1 MIIKDL
7 DSLEII
13 KNELK
18 MNISELAEFLDV
30 SRPTIYKWEKKGIPA
45 SKKPMVR
52 FKMAQHKTYN
62 NVDLMTMRQGNS
74 SYYVNKNGQFFE
86 KTNEQL
92 FITVPIVP
100 FTAFEQYLHLSESS
114 VSEFE
119 EFERMN
125 FPVDYIG
132 KGNYV
137 AFKVSGVS
145 MNGGGIN
152 DVADGCIVL
161 AREIAV
167 DHLKDTLKKA
177 KHGFVILTNTNIMV
191 KDIIE
196 QGEGEITC
204 HSRNE
209 SPEFSDFV
217 LQLPDVRKIFHIVKR
232 VM

>member
-13 KNELK
+13 KNELG
-18 MNISELAEFLDV
+18 MNISELADFLDV
-30 SRPTIYKWEKKGIPA
+30 SRPTIYKWEKEGVPEN
-45 SKKPMVR
+45 KKPMVR

-62 NVDLMTMRQGNS
+62 NVDLMTMSQGSS
-74 SYYVNKNGQFFE
+74 SYYVNKSGQFFE
-86 KTNEQL
+86 KVNEQL

-100 FTAFEQYLHLSESS
+100 FTAFEQYLYLSESN

-119 EFERMN
+119 EFDRMN

-137 AFKVSGVS
+137 AFKVSGDS

-152 DVADGCIVL
+152 DVPDSSIIL
-161 AREIAV
+161 AREITV
-167 DHLKDTLKKA
+167 DLLKDTLKKA
-177 KHGFVILTNTNIMV
+177 KHGFVIMTNTNIMV
-191 KDIIE
+191 KDIIN
-196 QGEGEITC
+196 QEGSEVTC
-204 HSRNE
+204 HSRNLN
-209 SPEFSDFV
+209 PEFSDFI
-217 LQLPDVRKIFHIVKR
+217 LYLPDVRKIFQVVKR

>member
-1 MIIKDL
+1 MVVKDL
-7 DSLEII
+7 DSLQII
-13 KNELK
+13 RNELK
-18 MNISELAEFLDV
+18 MNVVQFAKFLGV
-30 SRPTIYKWEKKGIPA
+30 ARPTIYTWEKEGVPE

-52 FKMAQHKTYN
+52 FKLSQHKTY
-62 NVDLMTMRQGNS
+62 NVDLMTMSQGNS

-100 FTAFEQYLHLSESS
+100 FTAFEQYLNLSESN

-119 EFERMN
+119 EFDKMN
-125 FPVDYIG
+125 FPVDNVG

-137 AFKVSGVS
+137 AFKVSGDS

-152 DVADGCIVL
+152 DVPDGSIVL

-167 DHLKDTLKKA
+167 DLLKDTLKKA

-209 SPEFSDFV
+209 SPEFSDFI
-217 LQLPDVRKIFHIVKR
+217 LKLSDVRKIFHIVKR